1 MEEENLRKQA
11 RIIHSLRGEFRL
23 KDILAVT
30 GFPKSTYMYWQ
41 NRFER
46 ENPDEKL
53 EKEILDIRKV
63 HKDYGYRR
71 IWGELRNRN
80 IFVNKKKFK
89 ELFRN

>member
-1 MEEENLRKQA
+1 
-11 RIIHSLRGEFRL
+11 
-23 KDILAVT
+23 
-30 GFPKSTYMYWQ
+30 MYWQ

-80 IFVNKKKFK
+80 IFNDFFDN
-89 ELFRN
+89 LFD

>member
-1 MEEENLRKQA
+1 
-11 RIIHSLRGEFRL
+11 
-23 KDILAVT
+23 
-30 GFPKSTYMYWQ
+30 MYWQ

-80 IFVNKKKFK
+80 IFINKKKSSK
-89 ELFRN
+89 NCSEIEPASNLVYS

>member
-1 MEEENLRKQA
+1 
-11 RIIHSLRGEFRL
+11 
-23 KDILAVT
+23 
-30 GFPKSTYMYWQ
+30 MYWQ

-80 IFVNKKKFK
+80 IFVNKKKVQRIVQKLNLQVTSFFISSEERK
-89 ELFRN
+89 LTEVSSPRTEMLMILSQKTV